1 VTNASHNGWVVV
13 ALFSSAT
20 LEAPLLILGNGNPQ
34 KKSHEEPNNKKNG

>member
-13 ALFSSAT
+13 ALFKFRDA
-20 LEAPLLILGNGNPQ
+20 EAPLLILGNGNPQ